1 MFRNG
6 IASDDFWNFQLIASS
21 RTEHTLCPLKPET
34 DLDLDGLLDLERFS
48 ERDRLRLLDLER
60 RGERDFRGDR
70 VLERRRLRSREGER
84 RLGERERR
92 RRGERDRR
100 LNARLGNS

>member
-1 MFRNG
+1 MKVFRVQER
-6 IASDDFWNFQLIASS
+6 DRERRF
-21 RTEHTLCPLKPET
+21 
-34 DLDLDGLLDLERFS
+34 LDLDGLLDLERFS

-100 LNARLGNS
+100 LAFPLGLASSARSRVDQIDKLCNLRAA